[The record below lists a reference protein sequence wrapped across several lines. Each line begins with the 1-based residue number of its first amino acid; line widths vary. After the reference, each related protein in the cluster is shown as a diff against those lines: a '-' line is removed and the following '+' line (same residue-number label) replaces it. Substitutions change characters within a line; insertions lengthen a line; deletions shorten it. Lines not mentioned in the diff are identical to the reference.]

1 MPKRSP
7 LKLLDYLCLLSSVR
21 KYLSNVWSI
30 YMNYASPFGGQSVSL
45 IVYHFIVK
53 IPLRNCVYLTYM
65 SICDCSVGNCVTELP
80 RNSTSG
86 IMSNGNKIT
95 YIQWFKTHTKLNN
108 NISHSDRYLSQS
120 TRLCY
125 QFGATSASSRH
136 LTIVFQRV
144 FFNLWFRYLFDTA
157 TVHCVFDNATV
168 HRWVTYSLSLN
179 ISNVQKYDYS
189 KIKFFQDIIILH
201 LCSVYFIFRVHT

>member
-53 IPLRNCVYLTYM
+53 VPLKNCVYLTYM

-136 LTIVFQRV
+136 LTIVF
-144 FFNLWFRYLFDTA
+144 FLICGFDT
-157 TVHCVFDNATV
+157 
-168 HRWVTYSLSLN
+168 SLITRQFIVSL
-179 ISNVQKYDYS
+179 ITRQCIGESH
-189 KIKFFQDIIILH
+189 ILCLWTFQTCRNMTIQ
-201 LCSVYFIFRVHT
+201 R